1 MCGFPDSVAGK
12 PTGQSVPGGRVP
24 GLFLN
29 DPEEG
34 DHSASLRRQT
44 ALAKFGELALRSEDL
59 DEILTEACRLV
70 GHALGT
76 DLAKVMELQA
86 DGTSL
91 LVRAGVGWAPG
102 VVGEATLE
110 VTDDSSEGHALK
122 TGEPTISPDVA
133 TETRFTY
140 PPFLIANGVKA
151 VADVVIIGGQGR
163 PPFGI
168 LQVDSR
174 TPRRFTDA
182 DAAFLRSYANLLAA
196 AVDRLRV
203 LGEARD
209 GEARLRLA
217 LDAADMGTWDLD
229 LVHGGARCSP
239 RHYRIFG
246 HPDPT
251 PEWNLATFLD
261 HVLAEDRPTPQA
273 AFLDAMT
280 TGDLAFECRIAR
292 ADGAVRWV
300 AVKGRTDFAG
310 RAGSN
315 DPVPVR
321 MVSVIR
327 DVTANRQAQQLLRSH
342 YERLEVQIGERTRA
356 LADANRQV
364 SQEIEE
370 REQSEARFAAAFRL
384 APVPM
389 MVSLVDGFRILD
401 VNEAFVATLGY
412 TVAEAIG
419 RTADDLKLWGM
430 SAARR
435 RFEEDVQATGR
446 VHNQDI
452 RLLTKTGWLLDCLAS
467 AEVVTIAE
475 ERCVLSVLQDI
486 TERKRS
492 EAQLFEAIEAV
503 MQDTSWFSRTII
515 EKLAHLR
522 HPERTEAARTE
533 LADLTPRER
542 EVLGLLCQGM
552 NGDGIAQALRLSRNT
567 VRNHL
572 ATLYG
577 KIGAHGRS
585 DAIIWARERGFTG
598 PAGRP
603 SRP

>member
-1 MCGFPDSVAGK
+1 M
-12 PTGQSVPGGRVP
+12 
-24 GLFLN
+24 N
-29 DPEEG
+29 DAEEG
-34 DHSASLRRQT
+34 GHLTPPRQQT
-44 ALAKFGELALRSEDL
+44 VLAQFGELALRSDDL

-70 GHALGT
+70 GKALGT

-91 LVRAGVGWAPG
+91 SVRAGVGWKPG
-102 VVGEATLE
+102 VVGAVTLKA
-110 VTDDSSEGHALK
+110 TDDSSEGHALK
-122 TGEPTISPDVA
+122 TGEPTISPDIA

-140 PPFLIANGVKA
+140 APFLIEDGVKA
-151 VADVVIIGGQGR
+151 VANVVIIGARGR

-168 LQVDSR
+168 LEIDSR
-174 TPRRFTDA
+174 TARAFTDA
-182 DAAFLRSYANLLAA
+182 DTAFLRGYANLLAA

-203 LGEARD
+203 IADMRGE
-209 GEARLRLA
+209 EARLRLA
-217 LDAADMGTWDLD
+217 LDAAEMGSWDLD
-229 LVHGGARCSP
+229 LLDGSARRSP
-239 RHYRIFG
+239 WHDRIFG
-246 HPDPT
+246 YTDPL

-261 HVLAEDRPTPQA
+261 HVLAEDRPTAQA

-280 TGDLAFECRIAR
+280 TGDLMFDCRIAR
-292 ADGAVRWV
+292 ADGALRWI
-300 AVKGRTDFAG
+300 AVKGRADFAD
-310 RAGSN
+310 RPASR
-315 DPVPVR
+315 DRIPVR
-321 MVSVIR
+321 MVSVVR
-327 DVTANRQAQQLLRSH
+327 DVTANRQAQQLLRGH
-342 YERLEVQIGERTRA
+342 YERIEAQAGERTQA
-356 LADANRQV
+356 LADANRQMTR
-364 SQEIEE
+364 EIEG

-389 MVSLVDGFRILD
+389 MVSLLDDLRILD
-401 VNEAFVATLGY
+401 VNEAFVETLGHAA
-412 TVAEAIG
+412 AETIG

-430 SAARR
+430 SAARQ
-435 RFEEDVQATGR
+435 RFEDEVQAAGR
-446 VHNQDI
+446 VRNQDV

-467 AEVVTIAE
+467 AEIVTIAGE
-475 ERCVLSVLQDI
+475 QCILSVLQDI

-492 EAQLFEAIEAV
+492 EAELFEAIEAV

-522 HPERTEAARTE
+522 HPERTEASRTE

-542 EVLGLLCQGM
+542 DVLGLLCQGM

-603 SRP
+603 SRS

>member
-1 MCGFPDSVAGK
+1 M
-12 PTGQSVPGGRVP
+12 
-24 GLFLN
+24 
-29 DPEEG
+29 
-34 DHSASLRRQT
+34 ASLRRQ
-44 ALAKFGELALRSEDL
+44 AVLARFGELALRSDNL
-59 DEILTEACRLV
+59 DEILIEACRLV
-70 GHALGT
+70 GDALGT

-91 LVRAGVGWAPG
+91 SVRAGVGWKPG
-102 VVGEATLE
+102 VVGEVMLEATDHSL
-110 VTDDSSEGHALK
+110 EGHALR
-122 TGEPTISPDVA
+122 TGEPMISPDIA
-133 TETRFTY
+133 TENRFTY
-140 PPFLIANGVKA
+140 PPFLIENGVKA
-151 VADVVIIGGQGR
+151 VANVVIIGGQDR

-168 LQVDSR
+168 LEVDSR
-174 TPRRFTDA
+174 TPRQFTGIDT
-182 DAAFLRSYANLLAA
+182 AFLRSYANLLAA

-209 GEARLRLA
+209 GETRLRLA

-229 LVHGGARCSP
+229 LMHGGAHCSP
-239 RHYRIFG
+239 RHDRIFG
-246 HPDPT
+246 YPDPT

-261 HVLAEDRPTPQA
+261 HVLVEDRPTAEA

-280 TGDLAFECRIAR
+280 TGDLAFECRITR
-292 ADGAVRWV
+292 ADGVLRWI

-310 RAGSN
+310 CSGSN

-321 MVSVIR
+321 MVSVVR
-327 DVTANRQAQQLLRSH
+327 DVTANRQAQQLLRRH
-342 YERLEVQIGERTRA
+342 YERIEEQVGERTRA
-356 LADANRQV
+356 LADANKQV
-364 SQEIEE
+364 TREIEG

-401 VNEAFVATLGY
+401 VNEAFVGTLGH
-412 TVAEAIG
+412 TVAETIG
-419 RTADDLKLWGM
+419 RTADDLKLWGTA
-430 SAARR
+430 AARR
-435 RFEEDVQATGR
+435 RFEDDVQATGR
-446 VHNQDI
+446 VRNQDV
-452 RLLTKTGWLLDCLAS
+452 RLLTKTGWLLDCLTS
-467 AEVVTIAE
+467 AEIVTIAG

-492 EAQLFEAIEAV
+492 EAELFEAIEAV

-552 NGDGIAQALRLSRNT
+552 NGDGIAKALSLSRNT

-598 PAGRP
+598 SRERP
-603 SRP
+603 YRS

>member
-1 MCGFPDSVAGK
+1 LD
-12 PTGQSVPGGRVP
+12 
-24 GLFLN
+24 
-29 DPEEG
+29 DPEKG
-34 DHSASLRRQT
+34 DHRASLRQQAVVAR
-44 ALAKFGELALRSEDL
+44 FGELALRSDSL

-70 GHALGT
+70 GDALGT

-86 DGTSL
+86 DGLSL
-91 LVRAGVGWAPG
+91 SVRAGVGWKPG
-102 VVGEATLE
+102 VVGEVTLKATG
-110 VTDDSSEGHALK
+110 DSSEGYALK
-122 TGEPTISPDVA
+122 TGEPMISPDIA
-133 TETRFTY
+133 TELRFIY
-140 PPFLIANGVKA
+140 PPFLIENGVQA
-151 VADVVIIGGQGR
+151 VANVVIIGGLGR

-168 LQVDSR
+168 LQIDSR
-174 TPRRFTDA
+174 TPRPFTDT
-182 DAAFLRSYANLLAA
+182 DTAFLRSYANLLAA

-203 LGEARD
+203 IGEVRD

-217 LDAADMGTWDLD
+217 LDAAEMGSWDLD
-229 LVHGGARCSP
+229 LMNGNARRSP
-239 RHYRIFG
+239 QHDRIFG
-246 HPDPT
+246 YPDPL

-261 HVLAEDRPTPQA
+261 HVLAADRPTAEA

-280 TGDLAFECRIAR
+280 AGDLTFECRITR
-292 ADGAVRWV
+292 ADGAVRWI
-300 AVKGRTDFAG
+300 AVKGRTDFA
-310 RAGSN
+310 AHPASK

-321 MVSVIR
+321 MLSVVR
-327 DVTANRQAQQLLRSH
+327 DVTANRQAQQLLRDH
-342 YERLEVQIGERTRA
+342 YGRLEEQVGERTRA
-356 LADANRQV
+356 LANANRQV
-364 SQEIEE
+364 TREVEG

-401 VNEAFVATLGY
+401 VNEAFAATLGHAAAD
-412 TVAEAIG
+412 TIG
-419 RTADDLKLWGM
+419 RTADDLKLWGT

-435 RFEEDVQATGR
+435 RFEEALQATGR
-446 VHNQDI
+446 VRNQDV
-452 RLLTKTGWLLDCLAS
+452 RLLTKTEWLLDCLAS
-467 AEVVTIAE
+467 AEIVTIAG
-475 ERCVLSVLQDI
+475 ERCILSVLQDI

-492 EAQLFEAIEAV
+492 EAELFEAIEAV

-542 EVLGLLCQGM
+542 DVLGLLCQGM
-552 NGDGIAQALRLSRNT
+552 NGDGITKALGLSRNT

-603 SRP
+603 SRA

>member
-1 MCGFPDSVAGK
+1 MASK
-12 PTGQSVPGGRVP
+12 PTSQGVPGGLCGACV
-24 GLFLN
+24 LN
-29 DPEEG
+29 DPEKG
-34 DHSASLRRQT
+34 DHLASLRQQT
-44 ALAKFGELALRSEDL
+44 VLARFGELALRSDNL
-59 DEILTEACRLV
+59 DGILTEACRLI
-70 GHALGT
+70 GEALGT

-91 LVRAGVGWAPG
+91 LVRAGVGWKPG
-102 VVGEATLE
+102 VVGVVTLKA
-110 VTDDSSEGHALK
+110 TDDSSEGHALK
-122 TGEPTISPDVA
+122 TGEPMISPDIA

-140 PPFLIANGVKA
+140 PPFLIENGVKA
-151 VADVVIIGGQGR
+151 VAYVVIIGGQGR

-168 LQVDSR
+168 LQIDSR

-182 DAAFLRSYANLLAA
+182 DIVFLRSYANLLAA

-203 LGEARD
+203 IGEVRD
-209 GEARLRLA
+209 GEARLHLA
-217 LDAADMGTWDLD
+217 LDAAEMGSWDLD
-229 LVHGGARCSP
+229 LMNGSVRRSAWHD
-239 RHYRIFG
+239 RIFG
-246 HPDPT
+246 YPDPT

-261 HVLAEDRPTPQA
+261 HVLAEDRPTAQA

-280 TGDLAFECRIAR
+280 TGGLAFECRIIR
-292 ADGAVRWV
+292 ADGAVRWI
-300 AVKGRTDFAG
+300 AVKGRTDFADHSE
-310 RAGSN
+310 SN
-315 DPVPVR
+315 IPVPVR
-321 MVSVIR
+321 MVSVVR
-327 DVTANRQAQQLLRSH
+327 DVTANRQAQQLLRIH
-342 YERLEVQIGERTRA
+342 YEGLEEQVGERTRA

-364 SQEIEE
+364 SREIEG

-389 MVSLVDGFRILD
+389 MVSLLDGFRILD
-401 VNEAFVATLGY
+401 VNEAFVGTLGHAA
-412 TVAEAIG
+412 AEAIG

-435 RFEEDVQATGR
+435 RFEEELQATSR
-446 VHNQDI
+446 VRNQDV
-452 RLLTKTGWLLDCLAS
+452 RLLTKTGWLLDCLVS
-467 AEVVTIAE
+467 AEIVTIAE

-492 EAQLFEAIEAV
+492 EAELFEAIEAV

-515 EKLAHLR
+515 EKLARLR
-522 HPERTEAARTE
+522 HPERTEAIRTE

-572 ATLYG
+572 ATLYA

-585 DAIIWARERGFTG
+585 EAIIWARERGFTG

-603 SRP
+603 RRS